1 MCRTAGMT
9 TLVLILNPAA
19 ELVDRMDL
27 SLTRQIMRIGITMRS
42 RMTMEKMSERLTEK
56 QLNYSRGGAT
66 ISRGQEAGQASWPRM
81 FYRVPPTAEPGKGS
95 EYSIMQ
101 TLLLVAFA
109 LFAGLLMTR
118 LFVKFHL
125 PDVTAYLVTGVLIG
139 PCVLGRL
146 GIRGFGFNTFDEVE
160 SLSLISDVAL
170 GFIAFAIGHE
180 FRLSALKQTGRQAT
194 IVGILQAV
202 VTTIVVDAALIALH
216 YAMPELLSM
225 PAAITLG
232 AIASATAPAATLMVV
247 RQYKAKGPVTDVLLP
262 VVALDDAVGL
272 VVFAVSFGIAQSMES
287 GSVNTLALIVE
298 PIGEVVLSL
307 LLGAAVGFALTDL
320 ERYFHSHRNRNAL
333 IVGSVVL
340 TVALSQ
346 IKFDVGP
353 FTFGFSSLLVCMML
367 GTVFCNFC
375 PLSEDLMLQADRWS
389 GPAIT
394 LFFVLSGS
402 ALQFDV
408 FAEPAVILIGAV
420 YIIAR
425 SLGKYFGAR
434 VSSDLAHCPENVRKY
449 LGITLLPQA
458 GVALGMC
465 ATAYRLLPQD
475 GVLIRSIILFSVL
488 VYELVGPSLTKMALT
503 RAGDIQTIPA
513 EIKNR
518 REKRLKQITK
528 PVPAKFDH

>member
-1 MCRTAGMT
+1 
-9 TLVLILNPAA
+9 
-19 ELVDRMDL
+19 
-27 SLTRQIMRIGITMRS
+27 
-42 RMTMEKMSERLTEK
+42 
-56 QLNYSRGGAT
+56 
-66 ISRGQEAGQASWPRM
+66 
-81 FYRVPPTAEPGKGS
+81 
-95 EYSIMQ
+95 MQ
-101 TLLLVAFA
+101 TLLLIATA

-125 PDVTAYLVTGVLIG
+125 PDVTAYLVAGVLIG

-146 GIRGFGFNTFDEVE
+146 NIGFNTFGQVD

-194 IVGILQAV
+194 IIGILQAFV
-202 VTTIVVDAALIALH
+202 ATAFVDAALITFHFLR
-216 YAMPELLSM
+216 PDLLSL
-225 PAAITLG
+225 PVAITLG
-232 AIASATAPAATLMVV
+232 AIAAATAPAATLMVV

-272 VVFAVSFGIAQSMES
+272 VIFAVSFGVAQAMKNGTTHIA
-287 GSVNTLALIVE
+287 ALIIE
-298 PIGEVVLSL
+298 PLIEVVLSL
-307 LLGAAVGFALTDL
+307 AFGGLTGVVLTYL

-333 IVGSVVL
+333 IVGSVII
-340 TVALSQ
+340 TVAVSQ
-346 IKFDVGP
+346 LKIPVGS

-375 PLSEDLMLQADRWS
+375 PLSEELMLQADRWS

-408 FAEPAVILIGAV
+408 FTEPAVILIGV
-420 YIIAR
+420 IYILAR
-425 SLGKYFGAR
+425 SVGKILGAKWSA
-434 VSSDLAHCPENVRKY
+434 VLAKSPATVRKY

-465 ATAYRLLPQD
+465 TTAYRILGGEDGTLIRNIVLF
-475 GVLIRSIILFSVL
+475 GVLI
-488 VYELVGPSLTKMALT
+488 YELLGPSMTKAALT
-503 RAGDIQTIPA
+503 RAGDIQAIPA
-513 EIKNR
+513 EVKTR
-518 REKRLKQITK
+518 REKELEMVTK
-528 PVPAKFDH
+528 PVPAPFDK